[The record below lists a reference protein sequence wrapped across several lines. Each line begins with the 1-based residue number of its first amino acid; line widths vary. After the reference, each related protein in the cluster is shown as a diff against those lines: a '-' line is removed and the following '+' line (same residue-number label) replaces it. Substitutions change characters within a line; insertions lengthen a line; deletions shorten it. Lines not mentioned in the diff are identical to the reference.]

1 MFRRREEL
9 NLEVIT
15 IKKVIT
21 ALLNSKVNE
30 ELQKDRE
37 IEVIGN
43 DLLYQEAVLECIE
56 ENEDIDFILLNEN
69 LPGDEIEN
77 FIRKIEKIKTIIF
90 TEISSKNKKKFE
102 EIGVYKV
109 YENGEISI
117 EEIKEIIKE
126 NNYTEQLEKEI
137 KKLKKMLI
145 EKEEKQR
152 KSVFNLSF
160 LNKVKPKRQTRFDK
174 TKNRKPE
181 INFEKNI
188 KIPKEDNENKEKL
201 KIKLSITVE

>member
-1 MFRRREEL
+1 M
-9 NLEVIT
+9 IT

-174 TKNRKPE
+174 NKNRKPE

>member
-1 MFRRREEL
+1 M
-9 NLEVIT
+9 IT

-174 TKNRKPE
+174 NKNRKPE

-201 KIKLSITVE
+201 KIKL

>member
-1 MFRRREEL
+1 M
-9 NLEVIT
+9 IT

-174 TKNRKPE
+174 NKNRQPE

>member
-1 MFRRREEL
+1 M
-9 NLEVIT
+9 
-15 IKKVIT
+15 
-21 ALLNSKVNE
+21 
-30 ELQKDRE
+30 
-37 IEVIGN
+37 
-43 DLLYQEAVLECIE
+43 
-56 ENEDIDFILLNEN
+56 
-69 LPGDEIEN
+69 
-77 FIRKIEKIKTIIF
+77 
-90 TEISSKNKKKFE
+90 
-102 EIGVYKV
+102 YKV

-174 TKNRKPE
+174 NKNRKPE

>member
-69 LPGDEIEN
+69 LL
-77 FIRKIEKIKTIIF
+77 KYQAKIK
-90 TEISSKNKKKFE
+90 KN
-102 EIGVYKV
+102 
-109 YENGEISI
+109 
-117 EEIKEIIKE
+117 
-126 NNYTEQLEKEI
+126 L
-137 KKLKKMLI
+137 KKLECIRYMKM
-145 EKEEKQR
+145 EK
-152 KSVFNLSF
+152 
-160 LNKVKPKRQTRFDK
+160 
-174 TKNRKPE
+174 
-181 INFEKNI
+181 
-188 KIPKEDNENKEKL
+188 
-201 KIKLSITVE
+201 

>member
-174 TKNRKPE
+174 NKNRQPE

>member
-1 MFRRREEL
+1 M
-9 NLEVIT
+9 IT